1 MQLLSKYKFK
11 YDNICQV
18 IYAML
23 PCFDFIL
30 VDTVWKVASFEKEDI
45 NNVVTKFLNNISNCE
60 IQIIVFENENIS
72 SANLNCKHITI

>member
-1 MQLLSKYKFK
+1 
-11 YDNICQV
+11 
-18 IYAML
+18 ML